1 MPDKEPTYRTL
12 DPSTGELVEEY
23 PVATA
28 AELDRRL
35 DGAARAFRDWRKRPF
50 ADRRAVLEK
59 AASLLEAQAYE
70 LAQTMALEMGKPL
83 AEGEAEAKKCAWAC
97 RHYAENGEA
106 ILTPVPAESD
116 GSEAWVRYEP
126 LGPVL
131 AIMPWNFP
139 LWQVFRFAAPA
150 LAAGNAG
157 VLKHASSVPRC
168 ALAIER
174 ILLEAGAPEG
184 VFQSIFLSGEAA
196 TAAIADR
203 RIRGVTLTGS
213 TRAGHEVAAAAGRAL
228 KPMVMELGGSDPF
241 IVFAD
246 ADLDQA
252 AKVAAASRC
261 LNAGQSCI
269 SAKRFLVEAPAYPR
283 FRDAFVA
290 HLEAKKV
297 GDPRQEGIE
306 LGPLARLDLREE
318 LARQVAAAV
327 AAGARILCGGKVPQG
342 QGAFYPPT
350 AFEGL
355 DPAAPAAQEELF
367 GPAAALYSFEDEAEA
382 LRIANGTPFGLGASL
397 WSGDRERI
405 DRLVPE
411 IECGSVFVGGL
422 VKSDPRLP
430 FGGIKESGFGRELA
444 AEGLREF
451 TNVKTVWIGKP

>member
-1 MPDKEPTYRTL
+1 MPAKKPTYRTL
-12 DPSTGELVEEY
+12 DPSTGELIEEY

-35 DGAARAFRDWRKRPF
+35 DVATRAFADWRKRPF

-59 AASLLEAQAYE
+59 AASLLEAQARP
-70 LAQTMALEMGKPL
+70 LALTMALEMGKTL
-83 AEGEAEAKKCAWAC
+83 AEGEAEAKKCAAAC
-97 RHYAENGEA
+97 RYYAENGEA
-106 ILTPVPAESD
+106 ILAPVAAKSD

-126 LGPVL
+126 LGPIL

-139 LWQVFRFAAPA
+139 FWQVFRFAAPA
-150 LAAGNAG
+150 LAAGNVG

-184 VFQSIFLSGEAA
+184 VFQSIFLSGEQASG
-196 TAAIADR
+196 AIGDR

-213 TRAGHEVAAAAGRAL
+213 TRAGHEVASAAGRAL

-241 IVFAD
+241 LVFAD
-246 ADLDQA
+246 ADLEKA

-269 SAKRFLVEAPAYPR
+269 SAKRFLVEASAYQR
-283 FRDAFVA
+283 FRDDFVA
-290 HLEAKKV
+290 HLEAKKM
-297 GDPRQEGIE
+297 GDPRQPGVE
-306 LGPLARLDLREE
+306 LGPLARADLRDE

-327 AAGARILCGGKVPQG
+327 AAGARILCGGQVPKG
-342 QGAFYPPT
+342 PGAFYPPT

-355 DPAAPAAQEELF
+355 DPAAPEAQEELF
-367 GPAAALYSFEDEAEA
+367 GPAAALYSFEDEEEA
-382 LRIANGTPFGLGASL
+382 LEIANGTPFGLGASL
-397 WSGDRERI
+397 WSSDRDRI

-411 IECGSVFVGGL
+411 LECGSVFVGGL

-430 FGGIKESGFGRELA
+430 FGGVKESGFGRELA

-451 TNVKTVWIGKP
+451 TNVKTLWIA

>member
-1 MPDKEPTYRTL
+1 MSQDDAKATYRTL
-12 DPSTGELVEEY
+12 DPSTGELIETY

-35 DGAARAFRDWRKRPF
+35 DLAAAAFGDWRRRPFAARA
-50 ADRRAVLEK
+50 AVLEK
-59 AASLLEAQAYE
+59 AASLLEAQAHE
-70 LAQTMALEMGKPL
+70 LALVMALEMGKTL
-83 AEGEAEAKKCAWAC
+83 AEGEGEAKKCAWAC
-97 RHYAENGEA
+97 RHYAEKGES
-106 ILTPVPAESD
+106 ILAPVPAESD
-116 GSEAWVRYEP
+116 GSQAFVRYEP
-126 LGPVL
+126 LGPIL

-139 LWQVFRFAAPA
+139 FWQVFRFAAPA
-150 LAAGNAG
+150 LAAGNVG

-184 VFQSIFLSGEAA
+184 VFQSIFLSGQQA

-246 ADLDQA
+246 ADVDEA
-252 AKVAAASRC
+252 AKVAVASRC

-269 SAKRFLVEAPAYPR
+269 SAKRFLVESSAYPR

-290 HLEAKKV
+290 GMEAKKM
-297 GDPRQEGIE
+297 GDPRQQGVD
-306 LGPLARLDLREE
+306 LGPLARADLRDE

-327 AAGARILCGGKVPQG
+327 AAGAKILCGGEVSSGP
-342 QGAFYPPT
+342 GAFYPPT

-355 DPAAPAAQEELF
+355 GPASPAAQEELF
-367 GPAAALYSFEDEAEA
+367 GPAAALYS
-382 LRIANGTPFGLGASL
+382 LRAKKK
-397 WSGDRERI
+397 R
-405 DRLVPE
+405 
-411 IECGSVFVGGL
+411 CGSPTGPLRPRRQPVERQPRAYRPP
-422 VKSDPRLP
+422 DPRNRMRL
-430 FGGIKESGFGRELA
+430 
-444 AEGLREF
+444 GLRQRPGQ
-451 TNVKTVWIGKP
+451 VRPAPPLRRHQGIRLRP